1 MKKRIPLKDAE
12 EGMTLAKAVT
22 NDKGMILCA
31 EGASLT
37 EDLIDNLQQKEIA
50 TIYIES
56 SKEMSEEEYLAS
68 RQKIEKRFSASNN
81 PNSLSGKIKTVLLAR
96 LEAQK
101 GSS

>member
-1 MKKRIPLKDAE
+1 MKKRIPSKDAE
-12 EGMTLAKAVT
+12 EGMTLAKAIT

-31 EGASLT
+31 EGTSLT
-37 EDLIDNLQQKEIA
+37 ADLIDNLQQKEIVN
-50 TIYIES
+50 IYIES

-68 RQKIEKRFSASNN
+68 RQKIEKRFSASGD
-81 PNSLSGKIKTVLLAR
+81 PNSLSGKIKTVLLER

>member
-1 MKKRIPLKDAE
+1 MRKSIPLKDAE

-31 EGASLT
+31 EGTSLT
-37 EDLIDNLQQKEIA
+37 TDLIDTLQQKEIG

-68 RQKIEKRFSASNN
+68 RQEIEKRFSASGD
-81 PNSLSGKIKTVLLAR
+81 PNSLSGKIKTVLLER
-96 LEAQK
+96 LAAQK

>member
-12 EGMTLAKAVT
+12 EGMTLAKAIT
-22 NDKGMILCA
+22 NEKGMILCA
-31 EGASLT
+31 EGTPLT
-37 EDLIDNLQQKEIA
+37 GDLIENLQQKEIA

-56 SKEMSEEEYLAS
+56 SKEMSEEEYLAF
-68 RQKIEKRFSASNN
+68 RQKIEKRFSASND
-81 PNSLSGKIKTVLLAR
+81 PNSLSGKIKTVLLER